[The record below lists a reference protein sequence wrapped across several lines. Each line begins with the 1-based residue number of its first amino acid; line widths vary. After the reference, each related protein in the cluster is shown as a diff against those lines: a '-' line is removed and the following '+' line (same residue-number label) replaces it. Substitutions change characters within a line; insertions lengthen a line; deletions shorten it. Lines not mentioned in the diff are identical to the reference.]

1 MKKYPYICPDKTEL
15 KGQYDEAQVVHS
27 KNGIFARRRGRWVML
42 VVRFNWKGLPPPPH
56 AHHYILIY
64 SHLHATSSDYV
75 SMRALPFAGRGYQ
88 GGKQPFI
95 WVLGKNRFIRAAASV
110 ASHG

>member
-42 VVRFNWKGLPPPPH
+42 VVRFNWKGLPPPPPRTPL
-56 AHHYILIY
+56 YINLQ
-64 SHLHATSSDYV
+64 SLTRNV
-75 SMRALPFAGRGYQ
+75 F
-88 GGKQPFI
+88 
-95 WVLGKNRFIRAAASV
+95 
-110 ASHG
+110 